1 MSTHDV
7 INSKLYEENLPPLDY
22 RISADYGEVQLAKST
37 SPQRSE
43 SLQQEM
49 LEKAKKIHIFDQ
61 GLGFGIGW
69 FLKSLLKNFDRTC
82 LTKQITIENL
92 LMA

>member
-1 MSTHDV
+1 MTNIELTMGLGLGIGKNFSSLSD
-7 INSKLYEENLPPLDY
+7 
-22 RISADYGEVQLAKST
+22 
-37 SPQRSE
+37 

-61 GLGFGIGW
+61 GMGFGIGW
-69 FLKSLLKNFDRTC
+69 FLKSLLKNFSRTC